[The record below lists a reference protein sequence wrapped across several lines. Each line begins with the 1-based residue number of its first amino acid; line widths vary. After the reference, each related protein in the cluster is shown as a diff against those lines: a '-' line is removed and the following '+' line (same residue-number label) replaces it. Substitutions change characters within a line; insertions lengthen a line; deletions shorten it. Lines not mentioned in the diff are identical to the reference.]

1 MLDPIFLNSTFV
13 FVILP
18 IHDSFFFQI
27 VLLSSIFTLQLPP
40 FFCLL
45 PAYLFFSVQL
55 RTGKWF
61 SRHESRNTLKFTA
74 NLRFPSLFPSANNG
88 AAATRF
94 DPTRRGKRRHTPNAT
109 YIEYTYTTRSL
120 FCSRSTSAF
129 VHDAL

>member
-1 MLDPIFLNSTFV
+1 MLDPIFLHSTRV
-13 FVILP
+13 FVIFL

-27 VLLSSIFTLQLPP
+27 VQLSSTYTFQPSPL
-40 FFCLL
+40 FCVL
-45 PAYLFFSVQL
+45 PAYLFFPVQL

-109 YIEYTYTTRSL
+109 YIAYTYTTRSL